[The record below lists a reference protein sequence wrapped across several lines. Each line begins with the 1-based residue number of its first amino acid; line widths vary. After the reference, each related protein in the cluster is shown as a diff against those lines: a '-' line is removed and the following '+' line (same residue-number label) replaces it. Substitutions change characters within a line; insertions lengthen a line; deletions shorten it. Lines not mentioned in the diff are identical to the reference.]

1 MHVGDDR
8 RRHDNKLTV
17 VSYRSQGYTTTLI
30 NLLALSY
37 SIVGHNFCFFGIFDI
52 FRECNRKT
60 VVFSLDGDVRVVYIA
75 WVIWMIS
82 I

>member
-1 MHVGDDR
+1 MHVCDDR
-8 RRHDNKLTV
+8 RRHDNKLRV
-17 VSYRSQGYTTTLI
+17 VRYRSQGYSTTLI
-30 NLLALSY
+30 NLLALSC

-75 WVIWMIS
+75 
-82 I
+82 